1 MCLNY
6 PESKPWNYYP
16 KQKMTS
22 PIVYTVT
29 VIDLYSDPTVGVRRT
44 PVIYLEL
51 GDAVYA
57 VKNNL
62 GNMSDGI
69 TFQYAVI
76 EETRLNVV
84 RPQIDYPQQSW
95 WFKYNSAMDEFV
107 SCAVPTQLRNQSGFG
122 IG

>member
-1 MCLNY
+1 
-6 PESKPWNYYP
+6 
-16 KQKMTS
+16 MTS
-22 PIVYTVT
+22 PTVYTVT
-29 VIDLYSDPTVGVRRT
+29 VIDLYSDPTVGIRRT
-44 PVIYLEL
+44 PVIYLKL

-84 RPQIDYPQQSW
+84 RPQLDYPQQSW
-95 WFKYNSAMDEFV
+95 WFKYNSAVDEFV

>member
-1 MCLNY
+1 
-6 PESKPWNYYP
+6 
-16 KQKMTS
+16 MTS
-22 PIVYTVT
+22 PLVYTVT
-29 VIDLYSDPTVGVRRT
+29 VVDLYSDPIVGIRRT
-44 PVIYLEL
+44 PAIYVCF

-57 VKNNL
+57 IKNNL

-84 RPQIDYPQQSW
+84 RPQIDYQQQCW
-95 WFKYNSAMDEFV
+95 WFKYNSAVDEFV
-107 SCAVPTQLRNQSGFG
+107 TCNAPTQLRNQSGFG

>member
-1 MCLNY
+1 
-6 PESKPWNYYP
+6 
-16 KQKMTS
+16 MTS
-22 PIVYTVT
+22 TTVYTVT
-29 VIDLYSDPTVGVRRT
+29 VIDLYSDPTLGVRRT

-84 RPQIDYPQQSW
+84 RPQLDYPQQSW
-95 WFKYNSAMDEFV
+95 WFKYNSAADEFI
-107 SCAVPTQLRNQSGFG
+107 SCGVPPQLRNQSGFG

>member
-1 MCLNY
+1 
-6 PESKPWNYYP
+6 
-16 KQKMTS
+16 MTS
-22 PIVYTVT
+22 PTVYTVT
-29 VIDLYSDPTVGVRRT
+29 VIDLYNDPTLGVRRT
-44 PVIYLEL
+44 PAIYLVFN
-51 GDAVYA
+51 DAVYA

-84 RPQIDYPQQSW
+84 RPQIDYKQQCW
-95 WFKYNSAMDEFV
+95 WFKYNSATDEFV
-107 SCAVPTQLRNQSGFG
+107 SCIAPPQLRNQSGFG